1 MTEAEFRDLMR
12 RHYGALEDRMK
23 ALEKAFSPWLKGN
36 AVPRVKEA
44 AAQRDIETLAALAL
58 ERAKSGE
65 VTSIA
70 LVMVAQDGW
79 VEPLFGGQNFDKYA
93 LLGAIAVLQQ
103 GVMNARGEGEGEVD
117 GQETVSGGE
126 LRPVENPV

>member
-1 MTEAEFRDLMR
+1 MANSAGYKDPLPSGSRATVVRGRSASVRPYMD
-12 RHYGALEDRMK
+12 DK
-23 ALEKAFSPWLKGN
+23 
-36 AVPRVKEA
+36 
-44 AAQRDIETLAALAL
+44 DI
-58 ERAKSGE
+58 
-65 VTSIA
+65 
-70 LVMVAQDGW
+70 
-79 VEPLFGGQNFDKYA
+79 FGGQNFDKYA